1 MTAVAQLA
9 GTVYVWLGSFSHVTA
24 PFEATLI
31 YLYSITV
38 PAATVTVPFQTGEAA
53 VYSLAERAITFAVFQ
68 LPSSATLPAIL
79 MVWPNTVVTVSR
91 NVTATLEAGEHA
103 ADVLVAGDVLV
114 VVGLLPVAVVVVGE
128 PEMGV

>member
-1 MTAVAQLA
+1 M
-9 GTVYVWLGSFSHVTA
+9 
-24 PFEATLI
+24 
-31 YLYSITV
+31 
-38 PAATVTVPFQTGEAA
+38 
-53 VYSLAERAITFAVFQ
+53 YSLAERAIAFAVFQ